1 MPVGLYVDYALS
13 KGNCSQVEAV
23 EVTNSVVRLTSI
35 HTRLVSGQDARIVTC
50 RGPFVRWSRDLGQGL
65 AIAQLNE

>member
-1 MPVGLYVDYALS
+1 MLCDYSLS
-13 KGNCSQVEAV
+13 EGNRNEVEAV
-23 EVTNSVVRLTSI
+23 EFTNSVVRLTSI
-35 HTRLVSGQDARIVTC
+35 HTGQDARIVTC